1 MKEVRVIF
9 TPAGKRGNVVAGTT
23 ILSAARQLGVDLDSV
38 CGGRG
43 ICSKCKIRA
52 SFGSFPNYGIT
63 MDETSISK
71 LNDTELHYKK
81 KRGLESNFRLGCQT
95 KIFRDAIFDIPP
107 ESQLHK
113 QIIRKS
119 SQKKLISLLIHFLQ

>member
-1 MKEVRVIF
+1 
-9 TPAGKRGNVVAGTT
+9 
-23 ILSAARQLGVDLDSV
+23 
-38 CGGRG
+38 
-43 ICSKCKIRA
+43 
-52 SFGSFPNYGIT
+52 

-119 SQKKLISLLIHFLQ
+119 SQKKLISLAPAVKLFYVDVEKPDINKPNGDF